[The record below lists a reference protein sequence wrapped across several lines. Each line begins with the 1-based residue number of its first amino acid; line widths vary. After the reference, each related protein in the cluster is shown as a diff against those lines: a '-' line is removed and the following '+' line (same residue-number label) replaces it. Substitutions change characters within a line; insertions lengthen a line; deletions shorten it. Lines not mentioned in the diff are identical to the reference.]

1 MPYTSTNTSG
11 QSFVHTNLR
20 VEKELY
26 ERVEKFVAMKLKE
39 DPFIKVSVSRVIHE
53 ALKMYLDKNKS

>member
-1 MPYTSTNTSG
+1 MPYTVTNARG
-11 QSFVHTNLR
+11 QTFVHTNLR

-26 ERVEKFVAMKLKE
+26 ERVLKFVALKLKE
-39 DPFIKVSVSRVIHE
+39 DPLIKVSVTRVIHE